1 MPDQTSRQ
9 GGQSQGHELRAE
21 GNTVRVR
28 ADVGGKGFNGP
39 SRFTFALDGDKV
51 RKMRITA
58 D

>member
-1 MPDQTSRQ
+1 M
-9 GGQSQGHELRAE
+9 A
-21 GNTVRVR
+21 VR